1 MKTKSKNKKLRIA
14 LGICI
19 PLIIIIAAA
28 LAVVM
33 KYGPTFGFYLVPPS
47 AERYGKDALATIGK
61 NGIYS
66 ESYEWKSTYE
76 ECLKM
81 IENAESYEDT
91 YPAIK
96 KALSVCGG
104 KHSMLMTKSESQ
116 DTTESYD
123 EVLPTVSL
131 DGDIAII
138 KLPDFL
144 VTAEDFLVTAE
155 AGQKYAKVA
164 EDFIHENRD
173 KIKGVVL
180 DLRGNIGGDM
190 GPMATAVSSLLPDGE
205 LVYYHYRSYDI
216 PVTLKNGVVSN
227 AGTGGRSLY
236 PEEKLNVPVA
246 ILTDDMTAS
255 SGEALTLCFRG
266 LENTRTFGAPTA
278 GYTSVNMLYNM
289 YDGAQMY
296 LTVAFDKARTG
307 EIFKETPIEPDVAT
321 DSPLEAALE
330 WLRS

>member
-19 PLIIIIAAA
+19 PLIIIISAA

-47 AERYGKDALATIGK
+47 AETYGKNALSTIDK
-61 NGIYS
+61 NGIFAGND
-66 ESYEWKSTYE
+66 EWKSTYN

-81 IENAESYEDT
+81 IENAKSYDDT
-91 YPAIK
+91 YDAIR
-96 KALSVCGG
+96 KALSVGGG

-144 VTAEDFLVTAE
+144 GTAE

-180 DLRGNIGGDM
+180 DLRGNTGGDM

-205 LVYYHYRSYDI
+205 LVYYHYRSYDV

-227 AGTGGRSLY
+227 AGTGGKSLY
-236 PEEKLNVPVA
+236 PDEKLNVPVA

-307 EIFKETPIEPDVAT
+307 EIFKETSIEPDVAT

-330 WLRS
+330 WLRG

>member
-1 MKTKSKNKKLRIA
+1 MKSNKRKSRKLRIA

-19 PLIIIIAAA
+19 PLALIIAAA
-28 LAVVM
+28 LTVVA
-33 KYGPTFGFYLVPPS
+33 KYGPDFGLYLVPPS

-66 ESYEWKSTYE
+66 GSDEWKSTYE

-104 KHSMLMTKSESQ
+104 KHSILMTKSESQ
-116 DTTESYD
+116 STSDSYD

-131 DGDIAII
+131 NGDIAVI

-144 VTAEDFLVTAE
+144 GTAE
-155 AGQKYAKVA
+155 AGRKYAKVA

-180 DLRGNIGGDM
+180 DLRGNTGGDM

-205 LVYYHYRSYDI
+205 LMYYHYRSYDV
-216 PVTLKNGVVSN
+216 PVTLKDGVISN
-227 AGTGGRSLY
+227 AGTGGKSLY
-236 PEEKLNVPVA
+236 PDEKLKVPVA

-289 YDGAQMY
+289 YDGAQLY

-307 EIFKETPIEPDVAT
+307 EVFEETRIEPDVAT

-330 WLRS
+330 WLGG

>member
-47 AERYGKDALATIGK
+47 AETYGKNALSTIDK
-61 NGIYS
+61 NGIFAKND
-66 ESYEWKSTYE
+66 EWKSTYN

-81 IENAESYEDT
+81 IENAKSYDDT
-91 YPAIK
+91 YDAIR
-96 KALSVCGG
+96 KALSVGGG

-144 VTAEDFLVTAE
+144 GTAE

-180 DLRGNIGGDM
+180 DLRGNTGGDM

-227 AGTGGRSLY
+227 AGTGGKSLY

-307 EIFKETPIEPDVAT
+307 EIFKETSIEPDVAT

-330 WLRS
+330 WLRG

>member
-1 MKTKSKNKKLRIA
+1 MKSNKRKSRKLRIA

-19 PLIIIIAAA
+19 PLALIIAAA
-28 LAVVM
+28 LTVVA
-33 KYGPTFGFYLVPPS
+33 KYGPDFGLYLVPPS

-66 ESYEWKSTYE
+66 GSDEWKSTYE

-116 DTTESYD
+116 STSDSYD

-144 VTAEDFLVTAE
+144 GTAE
-155 AGQKYAKVA
+155 AGRKYAKVA

-173 KIKGVVL
+173 KTKGVVL
-180 DLRGNIGGDM
+180 DLRGNTGGDM

-205 LVYYHYRSYDI
+205 LMYYHYRSYDV
-216 PVTLKNGVVSN
+216 PVTLKDGVISN
-227 AGTGGRSLY
+227 AGTGGKSLY
-236 PEEKLNVPVA
+236 PDEKLKVPVA

-266 LENTRTFGAPTA
+266 LENVKTFGAPTA
-278 GYTSVNMLYNM
+278 GYTSVNILYSL

-307 EIFKETPIEPDVAT
+307 EIFKETSIEPDVAT
-321 DSPLEAALE
+321 DSPLKAALE

>member
-47 AERYGKDALATIGK
+47 AETYGKNALSTIDK
-61 NGIYS
+61 NGIFAGND
-66 ESYEWKSTYE
+66 EWKSTYN

-81 IENAESYEDT
+81 IENAKSYDDT
-91 YPAIK
+91 YDAIR
-96 KALSVCGG
+96 KALSVGGG

-144 VTAEDFLVTAE
+144 GTAE

-180 DLRGNIGGDM
+180 DLRGNTGGDM

-205 LVYYHYRSYDI
+205 LVYYHYRSYDV

-227 AGTGGRSLY
+227 AGTGGKSLY

-289 YDGAQMY
+289 
-296 LTVAFDKARTG
+296 
-307 EIFKETPIEPDVAT
+307 
-321 DSPLEAALE
+321 
-330 WLRS
+330 

>member
-1 MKTKSKNKKLRIA
+1 MKSNKRKNRKLRIA

-19 PLIIIIAAA
+19 PLALIIAATLTVFA
-28 LAVVM
+28 
-33 KYGPTFGFYLVPPS
+33 KYGPDFGLYLVPPS

-66 ESYEWKSTYE
+66 GSDEWKSTYE

-116 DTTESYD
+116 STSDSYD

-131 DGDIAII
+131 NGDIAVI

-144 VTAEDFLVTAE
+144 GTAE
-155 AGQKYAKVA
+155 AGRKYAKVA

-180 DLRGNIGGDM
+180 DLRGNTGGDM

-205 LVYYHYRSYDI
+205 LMYYHYRSYDV
-216 PVTLKNGVVSN
+216 PVTLKDGVISN
-227 AGTGGRSLY
+227 AGTGGKSLY
-236 PEEKLNVPVA
+236 PDKKLKVPVA
-246 ILTDDMTAS
+246 ILTDGMTAS

-266 LENTRTFGAPTA
+266 LENVKTFGTPTA
-278 GYTSVNMLYNM
+278 GYTSVNMLYSL

-307 EIFKETPIEPDVAT
+307 EIFKETSIEPDVAT

>member
-1 MKTKSKNKKLRIA
+1 MKSNKRKSRKLRIA
-14 LGICI
+14 LGIRI
-19 PLIIIIAAA
+19 PLALIIAAA
-28 LAVVM
+28 LTVVA
-33 KYGPTFGFYLVPPS
+33 KYGPDFGLYLVPPS

-66 ESYEWKSTYE
+66 GSDEWKSTYE

-116 DTTESYD
+116 STSDSYD

-131 DGDIAII
+131 NGDIAVI

-144 VTAEDFLVTAE
+144 GTAE
-155 AGQKYAKVA
+155 AGRKYAKVA

-173 KIKGVVL
+173 KINGVVL
-180 DLRGNIGGDM
+180 DLRGNTGGDM

-205 LVYYHYRSYDI
+205 LMYYHYRSYDV
-216 PVTLKNGVVSN
+216 PVTLKDGVISN
-227 AGTGGRSLY
+227 AGTGGKSLY
-236 PEEKLNVPVA
+236 PDEKLKVPVA

-266 LENTRTFGAPTA
+266 LENVKTFGAPTA
-278 GYTSVNMLYNM
+278 GYTSVNMLYSL
-289 YDGAQMY
+289 YDGAQLY

-307 EIFKETPIEPDVAT
+307 EIFKETSIEPDVAT

>member
-1 MKTKSKNKKLRIA
+1 MKSNKRKSRKLRIA

-19 PLIIIIAAA
+19 PLALIIAAA
-28 LAVVM
+28 LTVFA
-33 KYGPTFGFYLVPPS
+33 KYGPDFGLYLVPPS
-47 AERYGKDALATIGK
+47 AEHYGKDALATIGK

-66 ESYEWKSTYE
+66 GSDEWKSTYE

-96 KALSVCGG
+96 KALSVGGG

-131 DGDIAII
+131 NGDIAVI

-144 VTAEDFLVTAE
+144 GTAE
-155 AGQKYAKVA
+155 AGRKYAKVA

-173 KIKGVVL
+173 KVKGVVL
-180 DLRGNIGGDM
+180 DLRGNTGGDM

-205 LVYYHYRSYDI
+205 LMYYHYRSYDI

-227 AGTGGRSLY
+227 AGTGGKSLY
-236 PEEKLNVPVA
+236 PDEKLKVPVA
-246 ILTDDMTAS
+246 ILTDGMTAS

-266 LENTRTFGAPTA
+266 LENVKTFGAPTA
-278 GYTSVNMLYNM
+278 GYTSVNMLYSL

-307 EIFKETPIEPDVAT
+307 EIFKETSIEPDVAT

>member
-1 MKTKSKNKKLRIA
+1 MKSNKRKSRKLRIA

-19 PLIIIIAAA
+19 PLALIIAAA
-28 LAVVM
+28 LTVVA
-33 KYGPTFGFYLVPPS
+33 KYGPDFGLYLVPPS

-66 ESYEWKSTYE
+66 GSDEWKSTYE

-116 DTTESYD
+116 STSDSYD

-131 DGDIAII
+131 NGDIAVI

-144 VTAEDFLVTAE
+144 GTAE
-155 AGQKYAKVA
+155 AGRKYAKVA

-173 KIKGVVL
+173 KINGVVL
-180 DLRGNIGGDM
+180 DLRGNTGGDM

-205 LVYYHYRSYDI
+205 LMYYHYRSYDV
-216 PVTLKNGVVSN
+216 PVTLKDGVISN
-227 AGTGGRSLY
+227 AGTGGKSLY
-236 PEEKLNVPVA
+236 PDEKLKVPVA
-246 ILTDDMTAS
+246 ILTDGMTAS

-266 LENTRTFGAPTA
+266 LENVKTFGAPTA
-278 GYTSVNMLYNM
+278 GYTSVNMLYSL

-307 EIFKETPIEPDVAT
+307 EIFKETSIEPDVAT

>member
-28 LAVVM
+28 LAVVI

-47 AERYGKDALATIGK
+47 AETYGKNALSTIDK
-61 NGIYS
+61 NGIFAGND
-66 ESYEWKSTYE
+66 EWKNTYN

-81 IENAESYEDT
+81 IENAKNYDDT
-91 YPAIK
+91 YDAIR
-96 KALSVCGG
+96 KALSVGGG

-144 VTAEDFLVTAE
+144 GTAE

-180 DLRGNIGGDM
+180 DLRGNTGGDM

-227 AGTGGRSLY
+227 AGTGGKSLY

-307 EIFKETPIEPDVAT
+307 EIFKETSIEPDVAT

-330 WLRS
+330 WLRG

>member
-1 MKTKSKNKKLRIA
+1 MKSNKRKSRKLRIA

-19 PLIIIIAAA
+19 PLALIIAAA
-28 LAVVM
+28 LTVVA
-33 KYGPTFGFYLVPPS
+33 KYGPDFGLYLVPPS

-66 ESYEWKSTYE
+66 GSDEWKSTYE
-76 ECLKM
+76 ECLKT

-96 KALSVCGG
+96 KALSVGGG

-131 DGDIAII
+131 NGDIAVI

-144 VTAEDFLVTAE
+144 GTAE
-155 AGQKYAKVA
+155 AGRKYAKVA

-173 KIKGVVL
+173 KINGVVL
-180 DLRGNIGGDM
+180 DLRGNTGGDM

-205 LVYYHYRSYDI
+205 LMYYHYRSYDV
-216 PVTLKNGVVSN
+216 PVTLKDGVISN
-227 AGTGGRSLY
+227 AGTGGKSLY
-236 PEEKLNVPVA
+236 PDEKLKVPVA

-266 LENTRTFGAPTA
+266 LENVKTFGAPTA
-278 GYTSVNMLYNM
+278 GYTSVNMLYSL

>member
-1 MKTKSKNKKLRIA
+1 MKSNKRKSRKLRIA

-19 PLIIIIAAA
+19 PLALIIAAA
-28 LAVVM
+28 LTVFA
-33 KYGPTFGFYLVPPS
+33 KYGPDFGLYLVPPS
-47 AERYGKDALATIGK
+47 AEHYGKDALATIGK

-66 ESYEWKSTYE
+66 GSDEWKSTYE

-96 KALSVCGG
+96 KALSVGGG

-131 DGDIAII
+131 NGDIAVI

-144 VTAEDFLVTAE
+144 GTAE
-155 AGQKYAKVA
+155 AGRKYAKVA

-173 KIKGVVL
+173 KINGVVL
-180 DLRGNIGGDM
+180 DLRGNTGGDM

-205 LVYYHYRSYDI
+205 LMYYHYRSYDI

-227 AGTGGRSLY
+227 AGTGGKSLY
-236 PEEKLNVPVA
+236 PDEKLKVPVA
-246 ILTDDMTAS
+246 ILTDGMTAS

-266 LENTRTFGAPTA
+266 LENVKTFGAPTA
-278 GYTSVNMLYNM
+278 GYTSVNMLYSL

-307 EIFKETPIEPDVAT
+307 EIFKETSIEPDVAT

-330 WLRS
+330 WLRG

>member
-1 MKTKSKNKKLRIA
+1 MKSNKRKSRKLRIA

-19 PLIIIIAAA
+19 PLALIIAAA
-28 LAVVM
+28 LTVVA
-33 KYGPTFGFYLVPPS
+33 KYGPDFGLYLVPPS

-66 ESYEWKSTYE
+66 GSDEWKSTYE

-96 KALSVCGG
+96 KALSVGGG

-116 DTTESYD
+116 DTSDSYD

-131 DGDIAII
+131 NGDIAVI

-144 VTAEDFLVTAE
+144 GTAE
-155 AGQKYAKVA
+155 AGRKYAKVA

-173 KIKGVVL
+173 KINGVVL
-180 DLRGNIGGDM
+180 DLRGNTGGDM

-205 LVYYHYRSYDI
+205 LMYYHYRSYDV
-216 PVTLKNGVVSN
+216 PVTLKDGVISN
-227 AGTGGRSLY
+227 AGTGGKSLY
-236 PEEKLNVPVA
+236 PDEKLKVPVA

-266 LENTRTFGAPTA
+266 LENVKTFGAPTA
-278 GYTSVNMLYNM
+278 GYTSVNMLYSL

-307 EIFKETPIEPDVAT
+307 EIFKETSIEPDVAT

>member
-47 AERYGKDALATIGK
+47 AETYGKNALSTIDK
-61 NGIYS
+61 NGIFAGND
-66 ESYEWKSTYE
+66 EWKSTYN

-81 IENAESYEDT
+81 IENAKSYDDT
-91 YPAIK
+91 YDAIR
-96 KALSVCGG
+96 KALSVGGG

-131 DGDIAII
+131 DGYIAII

-144 VTAEDFLVTAE
+144 GTAE

-180 DLRGNIGGDM
+180 DLRGNTGGDM

-205 LVYYHYRSYDI
+205 LVYYHYRSYDV

-227 AGTGGRSLY
+227 AGTGGKSLY

-266 LENTRTFGAPTA
+266 LERTRTFGAPTA

>member
-1 MKTKSKNKKLRIA
+1 MKSNKRKSRKLRIA

-19 PLIIIIAAA
+19 PLALIIAAA
-28 LAVVM
+28 LTVVA
-33 KYGPTFGFYLVPPS
+33 KYGPDFGLYLVPPS

-66 ESYEWKSTYE
+66 GSDEWKSTYE

-96 KALSVCGG
+96 KALSVGGG

-116 DTTESYD
+116 STSDSYD

-131 DGDIAII
+131 NGDIAVI

-144 VTAEDFLVTAE
+144 GTAE
-155 AGQKYAKVA
+155 AGRKYAKVA

-173 KIKGVVL
+173 KVNGVVL
-180 DLRGNIGGDM
+180 DLRGNTGGDM

-205 LVYYHYRSYDI
+205 LMYYHYRSYDV
-216 PVTLKNGVVSN
+216 PVTLKDGVISN
-227 AGTGGRSLY
+227 AGTGGKSLY
-236 PEEKLNVPVA
+236 PDEKLKVPVA
-246 ILTDDMTAS
+246 ILTDGMTAS

-289 YDGAQMY
+289 YDGAQLY

-307 EIFKETPIEPDVAT
+307 EIFKETSIEPDVAT

>member
-1 MKTKSKNKKLRIA
+1 MKSNKRKSRKLRIA

-19 PLIIIIAAA
+19 PLALIIAATLTVFA
-28 LAVVM
+28 
-33 KYGPTFGFYLVPPS
+33 KYGPDFGLYLVPPS

-66 ESYEWKSTYE
+66 GSDEWKSTYE

-116 DTTESYD
+116 STSDSYD

-131 DGDIAII
+131 NGDIAVI

-144 VTAEDFLVTAE
+144 GTAE
-155 AGQKYAKVA
+155 AGRKYAKVA

-173 KIKGVVL
+173 KINGVVL
-180 DLRGNIGGDM
+180 DLRGNTGGDM

-205 LVYYHYRSYDI
+205 LMYYHYRSYDV

-227 AGTGGRSLY
+227 AGTGGKSLY

-266 LENTRTFGAPTA
+266 LENVKTFGAPTA
-278 GYTSVNMLYNM
+278 GYTSVNMLYSL

-296 LTVAFDKARTG
+296 LTVAFDKTRTG

>member
-1 MKTKSKNKKLRIA
+1 MKSNKRKSRKLRIA

-19 PLIIIIAAA
+19 PLALIIAAA
-28 LAVVM
+28 LTVFA
-33 KYGPTFGFYLVPPS
+33 KYGPDFGLYLVPPS

-66 ESYEWKSTYE
+66 GSDEWKSTYE

-116 DTTESYD
+116 STSDSYD

-131 DGDIAII
+131 NGDIAVI

-144 VTAEDFLVTAE
+144 GTAE
-155 AGQKYAKVA
+155 AGRKYAKVA

-180 DLRGNIGGDM
+180 DLRGNTGGDM

-205 LVYYHYRSYDI
+205 LMYYHYRSYDV
-216 PVTLKNGVVSN
+216 PVTLKDGVISN
-227 AGTGGRSLY
+227 AGTGGKSLY
-236 PEEKLNVPVA
+236 PDEKLKVPVA
-246 ILTDDMTAS
+246 ILTDGMTAS
-255 SGEALTLCFRG
+255 SGEALTLCFRE

-278 GYTSVNMLYNM
+278 GYTSVNMLYSL

-321 DSPLEAALE
+321 DSPLKAALE

>member
-1 MKTKSKNKKLRIA
+1 MKSNKRKSRKLRIA

-19 PLIIIIAAA
+19 PLALIIAAA
-28 LAVVM
+28 LTVVA
-33 KYGPTFGFYLVPPS
+33 KYGPDFGLYLVPPS

-66 ESYEWKSTYE
+66 GSDEWKSTYE

-91 YPAIK
+91 YPAVK
-96 KALSVCGG
+96 KALSVGGG

-116 DTTESYD
+116 STSDSYD

-144 VTAEDFLVTAE
+144 GTAE
-155 AGQKYAKVA
+155 AGRKYAKVA

-180 DLRGNIGGDM
+180 DLRGNTGGDM

-205 LVYYHYRSYDI
+205 LMYYHYRSYDV
-216 PVTLKNGVVSN
+216 PVTLKDGVISN
-227 AGTGGRSLY
+227 TGTGGKSLY
-236 PEEKLNVPVA
+236 PDEKLKVPVA

-255 SGEALTLCFRG
+255 SGEALMLCFRG

-278 GYTSVNMLYNM
+278 GYTSVNMLYSL

-307 EIFKETPIEPDVAT
+307 EVFEETRIEPDVVT
-321 DSPLEAALE
+321 DSPLEVALE

>member
-1 MKTKSKNKKLRIA
+1 MKSNKRKSRKLRIA

-19 PLIIIIAAA
+19 PLALIIAAA
-28 LAVVM
+28 LTVVA
-33 KYGPTFGFYLVPPS
+33 KYGPDFGLYLVPPS

-66 ESYEWKSTYE
+66 GSDEWKSTYE

-116 DTTESYD
+116 STSDSYD

-144 VTAEDFLVTAE
+144 GTAE
-155 AGQKYAKVA
+155 AGRKYAKVA

-173 KIKGVVL
+173 KINGVVL
-180 DLRGNIGGDM
+180 DLRGNTGGDM

-205 LVYYHYRSYDI
+205 LMYYHYRSYDV
-216 PVTLKNGVVSN
+216 PVTLKDGVISN
-227 AGTGGRSLY
+227 AGTGGKSLY

-246 ILTDDMTAS
+246 ILTDGMTAS

-266 LENTRTFGAPTA
+266 LENVKTFGAPTA
-278 GYTSVNMLYNM
+278 GYTSVNMLYSL

-307 EIFKETPIEPDVAT
+307 EVFEETRIEPDVVT

>member
-1 MKTKSKNKKLRIA
+1 MKSNKRKSRKLRIA

-19 PLIIIIAAA
+19 PLALIIAAA
-28 LAVVM
+28 LTVVA
-33 KYGPTFGFYLVPPS
+33 KYGPDFGLYLVPPS
-47 AERYGKDALATIGK
+47 AERYGKDALAAIGK

-66 ESYEWKSTYE
+66 GSDEWKSTYE

-81 IENAESYEDT
+81 IENADSYEDT

-116 DTTESYD
+116 STSDSYD

-131 DGDIAII
+131 NGDIAVI

-144 VTAEDFLVTAE
+144 GTAE
-155 AGQKYAKVA
+155 AGRKYAKVA

-180 DLRGNIGGDM
+180 DLRGNTGGDM

-205 LVYYHYRSYDI
+205 LMYYHYHSYDV
-216 PVTLKNGVVSN
+216 PVTLKDGVISN
-227 AGTGGRSLY
+227 AGTGGKSLY
-236 PEEKLNVPVA
+236 PDEKLKVPVA
-246 ILTDDMTAS
+246 ILTDGMTAS

-266 LENTRTFGAPTA
+266 LENVKTFGAPTA
-278 GYTSVNMLYNM
+278 GYTSVNMLYSL

-307 EIFKETPIEPDVAT
+307 EVFEETRIEPDVVT

>member
-1 MKTKSKNKKLRIA
+1 MKSNKRKSRKLRIA

-19 PLIIIIAAA
+19 PLALIIAAA
-28 LAVVM
+28 LTVFA
-33 KYGPTFGFYLVPPS
+33 KYGPDFGLYLVPPS

-66 ESYEWKSTYE
+66 GSDEWKSTYE

-116 DTTESYD
+116 STSDSYD

-131 DGDIAII
+131 NGDIAVI

-144 VTAEDFLVTAE
+144 GTAE
-155 AGQKYAKVA
+155 AGRKYAKVV

-180 DLRGNIGGDM
+180 DLRGNTGGDM

-205 LVYYHYRSYDI
+205 LMYYHYRSYDV
-216 PVTLKNGVVSN
+216 PVTLKDGVISN
-227 AGTGGRSLY
+227 AGTGGKSLY
-236 PEEKLNVPVA
+236 PDEKLKVPVA
-246 ILTDDMTAS
+246 ILTDGMTAS

-266 LENTRTFGAPTA
+266 LENVKTFGAPTA
-278 GYTSVNMLYNM
+278 GYTSVNMLYSL
-289 YDGAQMY
+289 YDGAQLY
-296 LTVAFDKARTG
+296 LTVAFDKACTG
-307 EIFKETPIEPDVAT
+307 EIFKETSIEPDVAT
-321 DSPLEAALE
+321 DFPLEAALE

>member
-47 AERYGKDALATIGK
+47 AETYGKNALSTIDK
-61 NGIYS
+61 NGIFAGND
-66 ESYEWKSTYE
+66 EWKSTYN

-81 IENAESYEDT
+81 IENAKSYDDT
-91 YPAIK
+91 YDAIK
-96 KALSVCGG
+96 KALSVGGG

-144 VTAEDFLVTAE
+144 GTAE

-180 DLRGNIGGDM
+180 DLRGNTGGDM

-205 LVYYHYRSYDI
+205 LVYYHYRSYDV

-227 AGTGGRSLY
+227 AGTGGKSLY

-307 EIFKETPIEPDVAT
+307 EIFKEKPIEPDVAT

-330 WLRS
+330 WLRSCK

>member
-1 MKTKSKNKKLRIA
+1 MKSNKRKSRKLRIA

-19 PLIIIIAAA
+19 PLALIIAAA
-28 LAVVM
+28 LTVFA
-33 KYGPTFGFYLVPPS
+33 KYGPDFGLYLVPPS

-66 ESYEWKSTYE
+66 GSDEWKSTYE

-116 DTTESYD
+116 STSDSYD

-131 DGDIAII
+131 NDDIAVI

-144 VTAEDFLVTAE
+144 GTAE
-155 AGQKYAKVA
+155 AGRKYAKVA

-173 KIKGVVL
+173 KINGVVL
-180 DLRGNIGGDM
+180 DLRGNTGGDM

-205 LVYYHYRSYDI
+205 LMYYHYRSYDV
-216 PVTLKNGVVSN
+216 PVTLKDGVISN
-227 AGTGGRSLY
+227 AGTGGKSLY
-236 PEEKLNVPVA
+236 PDEKLKVPVA

-266 LENTRTFGAPTA
+266 LENVKTFGAPTA
-278 GYTSVNMLYNM
+278 GYTSVNMLYSL

-307 EIFKETPIEPDVAT
+307 EIFKETSIEPDVAT

>member
-1 MKTKSKNKKLRIA
+1 MKSNKRKSRKLRIA

-19 PLIIIIAAA
+19 PLALIIAAA
-28 LAVVM
+28 LTVFA
-33 KYGPTFGFYLVPPS
+33 KYEPDFGLYLVPPS

-66 ESYEWKSTYE
+66 GSDEWKSTYE

-116 DTTESYD
+116 STSDSYD

-131 DGDIAII
+131 NGDIAVI

-144 VTAEDFLVTAE
+144 GTAE

-180 DLRGNIGGDM
+180 DLRGNTGGDM
-190 GPMATAVSSLLPDGE
+190 GPMATAVSSLLPDQPF
-205 LVYYHYRSYDI
+205 SI
-216 PVTLKNGVVSN
+216 P
-227 AGTGGRSLY
+227 
-236 PEEKLNVPVA
+236 
-246 ILTDDMTAS
+246 
-255 SGEALTLCFRG
+255 F
-266 LENTRTFGAPTA
+266 
-278 GYTSVNMLYNM
+278 
-289 YDGAQMY
+289 
-296 LTVAFDKARTG
+296 
-307 EIFKETPIEPDVAT
+307 
-321 DSPLEAALE
+321 
-330 WLRS
+330 

>member
-47 AERYGKDALATIGK
+47 AETYGKNALSTIDK
-61 NGIYS
+61 NGIFAGND
-66 ESYEWKSTYE
+66 EWKSTYN

-81 IENAESYEDT
+81 IENAKSYDDT
-91 YPAIK
+91 YDAIR
-96 KALSVCGG
+96 KALSVGGG

-131 DGDIAII
+131 NSDIAII

-144 VTAEDFLVTAE
+144 GTAE

-180 DLRGNIGGDM
+180 DLRGNTGGDM

-205 LVYYHYRSYDI
+205 LVYYHYRSYDV

-227 AGTGGRSLY
+227 AGTGGKSLY

-255 SGEALTLCFRG
+255 SGEALALCFRG

>member
-47 AERYGKDALATIGK
+47 AETYGKNALSTIDK
-61 NGIYS
+61 NGIFAGND
-66 ESYEWKSTYE
+66 EWKSTYN

-81 IENAESYEDT
+81 IENAKSYDDT
-91 YPAIK
+91 YDAIK
-96 KALSVCGG
+96 KALSVGGG

-116 DTTESYD
+116 NTTESYD

-131 DGDIAII
+131 DGNIAII

-144 VTAEDFLVTAE
+144 GTAE
-155 AGQKYAKVA
+155 AGQKYAKIA

-180 DLRGNIGGDM
+180 DLRGNTGGDM

-227 AGTGGRSLY
+227 AGTGGKSLY

-330 WLRS
+330 WLRG

>member
-47 AERYGKDALATIGK
+47 AETYGKNALSTIDK
-61 NGIYS
+61 NGIFAGND
-66 ESYEWKSTYE
+66 EWKGTYN

-81 IENAESYEDT
+81 IENAKSYDDT
-91 YPAIK
+91 YDAIR
-96 KALSVCGG
+96 KALSVGGG

-116 DTTESYD
+116 NTTESYD

-131 DGDIAII
+131 NGNIAII

-144 VTAEDFLVTAE
+144 GTAE
-155 AGQKYAKVA
+155 AGQKYAKIA

-180 DLRGNIGGDM
+180 DLRGNTGGDM

-205 LVYYHYRSYDI
+205 LVYYHYRSYDV

-227 AGTGGRSLY
+227 AGTGGKSLY

-246 ILTDDMTAS
+246 ILTDGMTAS

-330 WLRS
+330 WLRG

>member
-47 AERYGKDALATIGK
+47 AETYGKNALSTIDK
-61 NGIYS
+61 NGIFAGND
-66 ESYEWKSTYE
+66 EWKNTYN

-81 IENAESYEDT
+81 IENAKNYDDT
-91 YPAIK
+91 YDAIR
-96 KALSVCGG
+96 KALSVGGG

-144 VTAEDFLVTAE
+144 GTAE

-180 DLRGNIGGDM
+180 DLRGNTGGDM

-227 AGTGGRSLY
+227 AGTGGKSLY

-307 EIFKETPIEPDVAT
+307 EIFKETSIEPDVAT

-330 WLRS
+330 WLRG

>member
-19 PLIIIIAAA
+19 PLIVIIAAA

-33 KYGPTFGFYLVPPS
+33 KYGPTFGFYLVPPP
-47 AERYGKDALATIGK
+47 AETYGKSALSTIDK
-61 NGIYS
+61 NGIFAGND
-66 ESYEWKSTYE
+66 EWKSTYN

-81 IENAESYEDT
+81 IENAKSYDDT
-91 YPAIK
+91 YDAIR
-96 KALSVCGG
+96 KALSVGGG

-116 DTTESYD
+116 NTTESYD

-144 VTAEDFLVTAE
+144 GTAE
-155 AGQKYAKVA
+155 AGQKYAKIA

-180 DLRGNIGGDM
+180 DLRGNTGGDM

-205 LVYYHYRSYDI
+205 LVYYHYRSYDV

-227 AGTGGRSLY
+227 AGTGGKSLY

-307 EIFKETPIEPDVAT
+307 EIFKETSIEPDVAT

-330 WLRS
+330 WLRG

>member
-1 MKTKSKNKKLRIA
+1 MKSNKRKSRKLRIA

-19 PLIIIIAAA
+19 PLALIIAAT
-28 LAVVM
+28 LTVVA
-33 KYGPTFGFYLVPPS
+33 KYGPDFGLYLVPPS

-66 ESYEWKSTYE
+66 GSDEWKSTYE

-81 IENAESYEDT
+81 IENAGSYEDT

-116 DTTESYD
+116 STSDSYN

-131 DGDIAII
+131 NGDIAVI

-144 VTAEDFLVTAE
+144 GTAE
-155 AGQKYAKVA
+155 AGRKYAKVA

-180 DLRGNIGGDM
+180 DLRGNTGGDM

-205 LVYYHYRSYDI
+205 LMYYHYRSYDV
-216 PVTLKNGVVSN
+216 PVTLKDGVIDN
-227 AGTGGRSLY
+227 AGTGGKSLY
-236 PEEKLNVPVA
+236 PDEKLNVPVA

-266 LENTRTFGAPTA
+266 LENVRTFGAPTA
-278 GYTSVNMLYNM
+278 GYTSVNMLYSLC
-289 YDGAQMY
+289 DGAQLY

-307 EIFKETPIEPDVAT
+307 EVFEETPIEPDVVT
-321 DSPLEAALE
+321 DSPFEAALE
-330 WLRS
+330 WLGG

>member
-19 PLIIIIAAA
+19 PLIVIIAAA

-47 AERYGKDALATIGK
+47 AETYGKNALSTIDK
-61 NGIYS
+61 NGIFAGND
-66 ESYEWKSTYE
+66 EWKGTYN

-81 IENAESYEDT
+81 IENAKSYDDT
-91 YPAIK
+91 YDAIR
-96 KALSVCGG
+96 KALSVGGG

-123 EVLPTVSL
+123 EVLPTASL

-144 VTAEDFLVTAE
+144 GTAK
-155 AGQKYAKVA
+155 AGRKYAKIA

-180 DLRGNIGGDM
+180 DLRGNTGGDM

-205 LVYYHYRSYDI
+205 LVYYHYRSYDV

-227 AGTGGRSLY
+227 AGTGGKSLY

-330 WLRS
+330 WLRG

>member
-47 AERYGKDALATIGK
+47 AETYGKNALSTIDK
-61 NGIYS
+61 NGIFAGND
-66 ESYEWKSTYE
+66 EWKSTYN

-81 IENAESYEDT
+81 IENAKSYDDT
-91 YPAIK
+91 YDAIK
-96 KALSVCGG
+96 KALSVGGG

-116 DTTESYD
+116 NTTESYD

-144 VTAEDFLVTAE
+144 GTAE
-155 AGQKYAKVA
+155 AGQKYAKIA

-180 DLRGNIGGDM
+180 DLRGNTGGDM

-227 AGTGGRSLY
+227 AGTGGKSLY

-330 WLRS
+330 WLRG

>member
-1 MKTKSKNKKLRIA
+1 MKSNKRKNRKLRIA

-19 PLIIIIAAA
+19 PLALIIAAA
-28 LAVVM
+28 LTVVA
-33 KYGPTFGFYLVPPS
+33 KYGPDFGLYLVPPS

-66 ESYEWKSTYE
+66 GSDEWKSTYE

-116 DTTESYD
+116 STSDSYD

-131 DGDIAII
+131 NGDIAVI

-144 VTAEDFLVTAE
+144 GTAE
-155 AGQKYAKVA
+155 AGRKYAKVA

-180 DLRGNIGGDM
+180 DLRGNTGGDM

-205 LVYYHYRSYDI
+205 LMYYHYRSYDV
-216 PVTLKNGVVSN
+216 PVTLKDGVISN
-227 AGTGGRSLY
+227 AGTGGKSLY
-236 PEEKLNVPVA
+236 PDEKLKVPVA
-246 ILTDDMTAS
+246 ILADDMTAS

-266 LENTRTFGAPTA
+266 LEKVKTFGAPTA
-278 GYTSVNMLYNM
+278 GYTSVNMLYSL
-289 YDGAQMY
+289 YDGAQLY

-307 EIFKETPIEPDVAT
+307 EIFKETSIEPDVAT

>member
-1 MKTKSKNKKLRIA
+1 MKSNKRKSRKLRIA

-19 PLIIIIAAA
+19 PLALIIAAA
-28 LAVVM
+28 LTVVA
-33 KYGPTFGFYLVPPS
+33 KYGPDFGLYLVPPS

-66 ESYEWKSTYE
+66 GSDEWKSTYE

-116 DTTESYD
+116 STSDSYD

-131 DGDIAII
+131 NGDIAVI

-144 VTAEDFLVTAE
+144 GTAE
-155 AGQKYAKVA
+155 AGRKYAKVV

-180 DLRGNIGGDM
+180 DLRGNTGGDM

-205 LVYYHYRSYDI
+205 LMYYHYRSYDV
-216 PVTLKNGVVSN
+216 PVTLKDGVISN
-227 AGTGGRSLY
+227 AGTGGKSLY
-236 PEEKLNVPVA
+236 PDEKLKVPVA
-246 ILTDDMTAS
+246 ILTDGMTAS

-266 LENTRTFGAPTA
+266 LENVKTFGAPTA
-278 GYTSVNMLYNM
+278 GYTSVNMLYSL
-289 YDGAQMY
+289 YDGAQLY

-307 EIFKETPIEPDVAT
+307 EIFKETSIEPDVAT

>member
-1 MKTKSKNKKLRIA
+1 MKSNKRNNRKLRIA

-19 PLIIIIAAA
+19 PLALIIAAT
-28 LAVVM
+28 LTVVA
-33 KYGPTFGFYLVPPS
+33 KYGPDFGLYLVPPS

-66 ESYEWKSTYE
+66 GSDEWKSTYE

-104 KHSMLMTKSESQ
+104 KHSILMTKSESQ
-116 DTTESYD
+116 STSDSYD

-131 DGDIAII
+131 NGDIAVI

-144 VTAEDFLVTAE
+144 GTAE
-155 AGQKYAKVA
+155 AGRKYAKVA

-173 KIKGVVL
+173 KINGVVL
-180 DLRGNIGGDM
+180 DLRGNTGGDM

-205 LVYYHYRSYDI
+205 LMYYHYRSYDV
-216 PVTLKNGVVSN
+216 PVTLKDGVISN
-227 AGTGGRSLY
+227 AGTGGKSLY
-236 PEEKLNVPVA
+236 PDEKLKVPVA
-246 ILTDDMTAS
+246 ILADDMTAS

-266 LENTRTFGAPTA
+266 LEKVKTFGAPTA
-278 GYTSVNMLYNM
+278 GYTSVNMLYSL
-289 YDGAQMY
+289 YDGAQLY

-307 EIFKETPIEPDVAT
+307 EIFKETSIEPDVAT

>member
-1 MKTKSKNKKLRIA
+1 MKSNKRKSRKLRIA

-19 PLIIIIAAA
+19 PLALIIAAA
-28 LAVVM
+28 LTVVA
-33 KYGPTFGFYLVPPS
+33 KYGPDFGLYLVPPS
-47 AERYGKDALATIGK
+47 TERYGKDALATIGK

-66 ESYEWKSTYE
+66 GSDEWKSTYE

-116 DTTESYD
+116 STSDSYD

-131 DGDIAII
+131 NGDIAVI

-144 VTAEDFLVTAE
+144 GTAE

-180 DLRGNIGGDM
+180 DLRGNTGGDM

-205 LVYYHYRSYDI
+205 LMYYHYCSYDV
-216 PVTLKNGVVSN
+216 PVTLKDGVISN
-227 AGTGGRSLY
+227 AGTGGKSLY
-236 PEEKLNVPVA
+236 PDEKLKVPVA
-246 ILTDDMTAS
+246 ILTDGMTAS

-266 LENTRTFGAPTA
+266 LEKVKTFGAPTA
-278 GYTSVNMLYNM
+278 GYTSVNMLYSL
-289 YDGAQMY
+289 YDGAQLY

-307 EIFKETPIEPDVAT
+307 EIFKETSIEPDVAT

>member
-1 MKTKSKNKKLRIA
+1 
-14 LGICI
+14 
-19 PLIIIIAAA
+19 
-28 LAVVM
+28 M

-47 AERYGKDALATIGK
+47 AETYGKNALSTIDK
-61 NGIYS
+61 NGIFAGNDK
-66 ESYEWKSTYE
+66 WKSTYN

-81 IENAESYEDT
+81 IENAKSYDNT
-91 YPAIK
+91 YDAIR
-96 KALSVCGG
+96 KALSVGGG

-144 VTAEDFLVTAE
+144 GTAE

-180 DLRGNIGGDM
+180 DLRGNTGGDM

-227 AGTGGRSLY
+227 AGTGGKSLY

-307 EIFKETPIEPDVAT
+307 EIFKETSIEPDVAT
-321 DSPLEAALE
+321 DSPLEAAIE
-330 WLRS
+330 WLRG

>member
-1 MKTKSKNKKLRIA
+1 MKSNKRKSRKLRIA

-19 PLIIIIAAA
+19 PLALIIAATLTVFA
-28 LAVVM
+28 
-33 KYGPTFGFYLVPPS
+33 KYGPDFGLYLVPPS

-66 ESYEWKSTYE
+66 GSDEWKSTYE

-116 DTTESYD
+116 STSDSYD

-131 DGDIAII
+131 NGDIAVI

-144 VTAEDFLVTAE
+144 GTAE
-155 AGQKYAKVA
+155 AGRKYAKVA

-173 KIKGVVL
+173 KINGVVL
-180 DLRGNIGGDM
+180 DLRGNTGGDM

-205 LVYYHYRSYDI
+205 LMYYHYRSYDV
-216 PVTLKNGVVSN
+216 PVTLKDGVISN
-227 AGTGGRSLY
+227 AGTGGKSLY
-236 PEEKLNVPVA
+236 PDEKLKVPVA
-246 ILTDDMTAS
+246 ILTDGMTAS

-266 LENTRTFGAPTA
+266 LENVKTFGTPTA
-278 GYTSVNMLYNM
+278 GYTSVNMLYSL

-296 LTVAFDKARTG
+296 LTVAFDKACTG
-307 EIFKETPIEPDVAT
+307 EIFKETSIEPDVAT

>member
-47 AERYGKDALATIGK
+47 AETYGKNALSTIDK
-61 NGIYS
+61 NGIFAGS
-66 ESYEWKSTYE
+66 DGWKSTYD

-81 IENAESYEDT
+81 IESAKNYDDT
-91 YPAIK
+91 YDAIR
-96 KALSVCGG
+96 KALSVGGG

-116 DTTESYD
+116 NTTESYD

-131 DGDIAII
+131 DGNIAII

-144 VTAEDFLVTAE
+144 GTAE

-180 DLRGNIGGDM
+180 DLRGNTGGDM

-227 AGTGGRSLY
+227 AGTGGKSLY
-236 PEEKLNVPVA
+236 PDEKLDIPVA

-307 EIFKETPIEPDVAT
+307 EIFTETPIEPDVAT

-330 WLRS
+330 WLRG